1 MPLNELDCA
10 FERTSKY
17 MSAKLKVDYF
27 CLFLLSVS

>member
-1 MPLNELDCA
+1 MPLTELDCV

-17 MSAKLKVDYF
+17 MSVRLKVNYF